1 MKRLL
6 IVAAICAIVAPTFA
20 SPDIMPAMK
29 VKGYTTVGYNLATG
43 ETYPLPPQ
51 QRFGRQMWWGGY
63 GSGYFYGQWSS
74 TAPQDGTMDWGDIAA
89 GSGIGGMYLALI
101 GSQTPSTPGYDVVCT
116 WWGDDNGFNT
126 TTRDGLY
133 RLTLVN
139 MPGLPYAPP
148 GWGSGWTFSI
158 DFQTFGWIPVLDGN
172 DLDGDALSDFGYSYW
187 FNNIPAGTVVLGTL
201 IGPYVPIGTETGG
214 AEDAFDLYADPNLVT
229 YWGTYW
235 FGGSPFAQFMAQYNS
250 TDCPNAGTTPPGVLD
265 FCYTDIYPVGPSGD
279 CLVNISDLGQLL
291 PNYSGDP
298 NAPATQTFF
307 TGDVYPKYFGDGVVN
322 ISDLGQMLAQYND
335 NCN

>member
-20 SPDIMPAMK
+20 SPEVLPAMK

-51 QRFGRQMWWGGY
+51 ERFGRQMWWGGF
-63 GSGYFYGQWSS
+63 GSGYFYGQYISV
-74 TAPQDGTMDWGDIAA
+74 
-89 GSGIGGMYLALI
+89 I
-101 GSQTPSTPGYDVVCT
+101 GSQTPSTPGTDLSMT
-116 WWGDDNGFNT
+116 WWWDDNGFNT
-126 TTRDGLY
+126 TTRVGAY
-133 RLTLVN
+133 RLILVN

-148 GWGSGWTFSI
+148 GWGSGWTFAI
-158 DFQTFGWIPVLDGN
+158 DYQTFGWIPVLDGN
-172 DLDGDALSDFGYSYW
+172 DLDADGLSDFGYSYW
-187 FNNIPAGTVVLGTL
+187 FLQVPASTVVLGTL
-201 IGPYVPIGTETGG
+201 IGPYWPIGTETGG

-229 YWGTYW
+229 YYSTYW
-235 FGGSPFAQFMAQYNS
+235 FGGSPFAQFMAQYNN

-265 FCYTDIYPVGPSGD
+265 FCYTDIFPVGSNGD
-279 CLVNISDLGQLL
+279 CIINISDLGQLL
-291 PNYSGDP
+291 PNYSNDP

-307 TGDVYPKYFGDGVVN
+307 TGDVFPKFFGDGIVN